1 MLGSMKVVRSAPKL
15 DQAGVERALQRLRQL
30 VKDRGLKASEVRETI
45 ARAVL
50 AVDGH
55 FSIDELMENLP
66 DAHTATVYRVIPL
79 LVDAGL
85 IQQAPGVGEGH
96 RYERAFEREHHD
108 HLVCISCQK
117 VVEFHFETFE
127 TLQRDVAERFGF
139 SLTGHVHEL
148 FGVCGS
154 CQKKSGKAAR

>member
-1 MLGSMKVVRSAPKL
+1 M
-15 DQAGVERALQRLRQL
+15 DQAGVERALQQLRNL
-30 VKDRGLKASEVRETI
+30 VKVRGLKASEVRETI

-79 LVDAGL
+79 LIDAGL
-85 IQQAPGVGEGH
+85 IQQAPDSGDQSH

-117 VVEFHFETFE
+117 VVEFYFETFE

-148 FGVCGS
+148 FGLCGS
-154 CQKKSGKAAR
+154 CRKKSAKASL